1 MIPLEETEQESIA
14 FYLDMIVGPLGW
26 FHVPNGGLRNKVVAA
41 KLKRQGVK
49 KGVLDVIIIK
59 IPQKVRDNGY
69 VGVVIEMKRVNM
81 KPSHLKQEQKDWLK
95 SFEDNWWLTYVAK
108 GSGDAIAFLKENGF

>member
-1 MIPLEETEQESIA
+1 MIPTEETEQESIA

-26 FHVPNGGLRNKVVAA
+26 FHVPNGGHRHKSVAV

-49 KGVLDVIIIK
+49 AGVCDVIIIT

-81 KPSHLKQEQKDWLK
+81 VPSDLKKNQREWLQ
-95 SFEDNWWLTYVAK
+95 SFDDNWWLTYVAK
-108 GSGDAIAFLKENGF
+108 GSGDAIDFLKEWGF